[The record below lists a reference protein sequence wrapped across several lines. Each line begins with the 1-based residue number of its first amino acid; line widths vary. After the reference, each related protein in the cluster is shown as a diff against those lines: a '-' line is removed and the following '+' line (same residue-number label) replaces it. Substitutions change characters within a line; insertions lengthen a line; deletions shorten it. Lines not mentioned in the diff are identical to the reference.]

1 MIRSESL
8 VLAIEDGPAVL
19 RFIRRTLDG
28 NDLAVPDLI
37 VLDIGIPMMDG
48 LEVCRRIK
56 AHDYT
61 PVILV
66 TARDADEDI
75 VTGFEV
81 GA

>member
-8 VLAIEDGPAVL
+8 VLTIEDGPAML
-19 RFIRRTLDG
+19 RLIRRTLDG
-28 NDLAVPDLI
+28 NDLAVPDLV

-48 LEVCRRIK
+48 LEACQTL
-56 AHDYT
+56 DYE
-61 PVILV
+61 PGISV
-66 TARDADEDI
+66 TARDAEADI